1 MRGGITLSISQ
12 PISSCTGE
20 LPGQFLFRRP
30 SLFVWPTVGL
40 PFPERDRLAITS
52 FANRRD
58 MVESKV
64 FKSRCDRMVWA
75 VHT

>member
-12 PISSCTGE
+12 LISSCGRR

-30 SLFVWPTVGL
+30 SLFVWRTAGL
-40 PFPERDRLAITS
+40 PFPRRDQLAITS

-64 FKSRCDRMVWA
+64 FKSR
-75 VHT
+75 